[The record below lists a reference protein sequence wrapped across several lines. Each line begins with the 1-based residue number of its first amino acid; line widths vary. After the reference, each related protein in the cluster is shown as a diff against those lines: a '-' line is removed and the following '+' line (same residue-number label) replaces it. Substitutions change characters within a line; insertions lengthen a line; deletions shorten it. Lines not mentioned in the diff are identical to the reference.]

1 MPATLEWV
9 KEEEEWEDTP
19 EEIAEDIRISKE
31 RSARHNPLADED
43 WLAVLDEQYPED
55 VEFFRRMDEHFPNGY
70 DWVFELD
77 PQSWEGEKFFRELRA
92 AFPDAAA
99 FFLSDD

>member
-1 MPATLEWV
+1 M
-9 KEEEEWEDTP
+9 
-19 EEIAEDIRISKE
+19 
-31 RSARHNPLADED
+31 
-43 WLAVLDEQYPED
+43 LDEQYPED